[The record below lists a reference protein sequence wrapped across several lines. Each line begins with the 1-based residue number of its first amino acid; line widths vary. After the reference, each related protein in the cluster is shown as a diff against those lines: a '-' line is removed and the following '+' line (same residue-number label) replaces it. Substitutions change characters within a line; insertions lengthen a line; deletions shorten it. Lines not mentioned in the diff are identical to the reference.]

1 MKGGDETV
9 QMFAEYQLRLVNERH
24 ADEIR
29 QAAEARRFARPS
41 QSIRQTVGQSIVRIG
56 ARLAGE
62 PSLELARSR

>member
-1 MKGGDETV
+1 M

-29 QAAEARRFARPS
+29 QAAQARLFARPS
-41 QSIRQTVGQSIVRIG
+41 QSIRQAVGQSIVRIG
-56 ARLAGE
+56 ERLAGE